1 MIVIVLLPTPVW
13 AETSVSVSQAVAAA
27 RSPQPSQTTAVSQID
42 QRSGGDTTT
51 FPPWLM
57 QRTSLIGLGF
67 SGAGL
72 LAIGFGTYYVAVDG
86 DTLAK
91 DKINGKGVWVRNTAG
106 LGGTLI
112 VAGLASLVAGYDVLL
127 LAWNGGA
134 VSVAV
139 GPASMALQGKF

>member
-1 MIVIVLLPTPVW
+1 MVVMALLPTPVW
-13 AETSVSVSQAVAAA
+13 AEASVSVSQTVATSL
-27 RSPQPSQTTAVSQID
+27 SPQPSQTAVVSQMD
-42 QRSGGDTTT
+42 QRSGVDTTT

-57 QRTSLIGLGF
+57 QRTSLIGLSF

-106 LGGTLI
+106 LGGALMGLRRARGAPFGESEWP
-112 VAGLASLVAGYDVLL
+112 VATCT
-127 LAWNGGA
+127 
-134 VSVAV
+134 
-139 GPASMALQGKF
+139 